1 MLQEPTTDLYKPALE
16 SLRTLIRTST
26 SSMTSVP
33 KPLKF
38 LRPFYADLEEVRKTW
53 PESLA
58 SEKVSMRTRMRV
70 AVVPHS
76 NPDVFLS
83 LLRLLSRPSSRSSP

>member
-1 MLQEPTTDLYKPALE
+1 MQELDSGLYQPALE

-38 LRPFYADLEEVRKTW
+38 LRPFYEEMGKIRDGWSEDLKEQR
-53 PESLA
+53 
-58 SEKVSMRTRMRV
+58 VSGTFV
-70 AVVPHS
+70 ILVP
-76 NPDVFLS
+76 NPGIYV
-83 LLRLLSRPSSRSSP
+83 

>member
-1 MLQEPTTDLYKPALE
+1 MLIISQESDSGLYQPALE

-38 LRPFYADLEEVRKTW
+38 LRPFYEEMGKIRDGW
-53 PESLA
+53 
-58 SEKVSMRTRMRV
+58 SEELKEQRVSGTLVM
-70 AVVPHS
+70 VVPGS
-76 NPDVFLS
+76 GTYVQFSLFL
-83 LLRLLSRPSSRSSP
+83 LPFFPSSP

>member
-1 MLQEPTTDLYKPALE
+1 MSPLSAVAKVRLLTSVQEPDSGLYQPALE

-38 LRPFYADLEEVRKTW
+38 LRPFYEEMGKIRDGWSEDLKEQRV
-53 PESLA
+53 
-58 SEKVSMRTRMRV
+58 SEILFIL
-70 AVVPHS
+70 VPG
-76 NPDVFLS
+76 PGTYV
-83 LLRLLSRPSSRSSP
+83 